1 MGKLIWQVGKWIWQI
16 RFFFGRLENYF
27 ARLKY
32 IFIAGG
38 KVVLAAGNFFLQ
50 NINQPDKPIP
60 SERAERAISWLIERE
75 DFFLL
80 DWSPPDESFNKET
93 WDSIR
98 NSCNVWPS
106 VLNFFSFDLSP
117 AFLGCPITRASL
129 DIWFEALLSRPLS
142 ATQTLTRF
150 CLHIAP
156 YCGQDQG

>member
-1 MGKLIWQVGKWIWQI
+1 MRSRSESKIKMTRDRW
-16 RFFFGRLENYF
+16 ENYF
-27 ARLKY
+27 CRWENYFGKWENY
-32 IFIAGG
+32 FGG
-38 KVVLAAGNFFLQ
+38 QFKRPLLLV
-50 NINQPDKPIP
+50 
-60 SERAERAISWLIERE
+60 ERIMDCE